1 MGDDLHYQ
9 HGDQSSCNCTSLNSA
24 WRSKTNEVPH
34 IKGERASLTSRRT
47 WQFWALRRQFR
58 GVLWTSWQVYY
69 RRKGQKSLLYG
80 TTVESSTSVLVIARG
95 KRLRARKINRKFVG
109 SNKRSFIDCVVQ
121 THHHPDGT
129 TLIPLRSYIL
139 LPARSVC
146 VIFVLPS
153 QRLKPF
159 IPILSVPFYYYNA
172 NYVDKYETFYVDTI
186 ATPFCTLF
194 H

>member
-1 MGDDLHYQ
+1 MPLLCTGPRLWGLCICQ
-9 HGDQSSCNCTSLNSA
+9 GLRQLALSLRAALFLVGEHGNFGHFFL
-24 WRSKTNEVPH
+24 
-34 IKGERASLTSRRT
+34 
-47 WQFWALRRQFR
+47 QFR
-58 GVLWTSWQVYY
+58 GVRWTSWQVYY

-80 TTVESSTSVLVIARG
+80 TTVDSSTSVLVIARG
-95 KRLRARKINRKFVG
+95 KRLRARKINRKFVV